1 MLYYVGHIY
10 DYLDMVMI
18 LIDPIA
24 ALDGLQNAISM
35 VKKASKVANDLLVIG
50 SFIVFMFVSM
60 I

>member
-1 MLYYVGHIY
+1 VLYYVGHIY